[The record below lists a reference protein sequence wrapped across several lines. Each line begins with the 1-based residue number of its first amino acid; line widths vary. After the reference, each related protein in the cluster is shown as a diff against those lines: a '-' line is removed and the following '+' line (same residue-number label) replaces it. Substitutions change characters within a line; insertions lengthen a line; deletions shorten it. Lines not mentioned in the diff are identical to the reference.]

1 MFSERINLLLNA
13 LGINQFEFSKLIG
26 LSSGV
31 ISEFASGA
39 RKPSKGFLF
48 GLSKLGVSLDWFLT
62 GEGSMFRSSQPRQK
76 EDDFPEDPM
85 QGLAY
90 LDSLVEVLIDK
101 GLIDKKD
108 IPAPLPGVR
117 RASPKM
123 TEETRRKLQ
132 RDLEKARRE
141 FERIEAELERYR
153 PYPPG
158 AADEAFEP
166 EEEYQIRIPLYE
178 FVAAGRPQESFD
190 LGETFLVS
198 PSRLRGDPKEY
209 FAVRIKGTSM
219 TEAGIPDDAI
229 VVIKKE
235 IDLISG
241 RIYLFRNEGEYTLK
255 RYRLGDDLKPR
266 LLHED
271 GTGREVEMH
280 EGDDWEVVGVFCF
293 VG

>member
-1 MFSERINLLLNA
+1 MLLAGAGERR
-13 LGINQFEFSKLIG
+13 
-26 LSSGV
+26 SG
-31 ISEFASGA
+31 
-39 RKPSKGFLF
+39 
-48 GLSKLGVSLDWFLT
+48 
-62 GEGSMFRSSQPRQK
+62 
-76 EDDFPEDPM
+76 
-85 QGLAY
+85 
-90 LDSLVEVLIDK
+90 
-101 GLIDKKD
+101 
-108 IPAPLPGVR
+108 
-117 RASPKM
+117 
-123 TEETRRKLQ
+123 
-132 RDLEKARRE
+132 
-141 FERIEAELERYR
+141 RYR

-241 RIYLFRNEGEYTLK
+241 RIYLFRHEGEYTLK
-255 RYRLGDDLKPR
+255 RYRLGDDLKSR

-280 EGDDWEVVGVFCF
+280 EGEEWEVVGVFCF